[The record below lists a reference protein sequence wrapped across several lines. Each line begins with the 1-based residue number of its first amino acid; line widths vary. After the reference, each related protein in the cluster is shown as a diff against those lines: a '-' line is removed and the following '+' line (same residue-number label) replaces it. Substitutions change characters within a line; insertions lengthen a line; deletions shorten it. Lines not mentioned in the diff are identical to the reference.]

1 MKTKLAMLTLAA
13 LAAANAQA
21 DNEVAPV
28 KADSVMMVS
37 QTQTKTKKLKAV
49 SADDDYQKL
58 RFGGYGEMVAA
69 FKDYGINRFR
79 GSSTG
84 NKKDHRNTIAIPRF
98 VFALDYKFSPRWTLG
113 TEIEFESGGVGTAYE
128 LENSENGEYETEVEK
143 GGEVALE
150 QFHITYKAFDWLH
163 VRAGHLILPI
173 GLTNEH
179 HEPINFFGTT
189 RPEGETTLIPST
201 WHENGLELFGS
212 FGQGYANF
220 DYQAIVSAGL
230 NACGFDRNNWV
241 QGGKQG
247 IFEEDNFTS
256 PAYTLRLNYN
266 GVPGLRVGA
275 SFYYCANTT
284 ANSDKLVEYSFR
296 APLRIYTVDAQYKNS
311 VVTARANF
319 MWGSLTNS
327 DRVSSVNTK
336 LSNQSPYTR
345 VVPVAHK
352 AVSYGAEVGLNLAGI
367 FRGAN
372 VPAIYPFARYDY
384 YYPQKQCEGLYIEDH
399 RCEVSKWTAGVNW
412 YALPN
417 LVIKADYST
426 RQIGTSKMFG
436 KGKYNSENEFSIGV
450 AYVGW
455 FTKR

>member
-1 MKTKLAMLTLAA
+1 M
-13 LAAANAQA
+13 
-21 DNEVAPV
+21 
-28 KADSVMMVS
+28 
-37 QTQTKTKKLKAV
+37 
-49 SADDDYQKL
+49 
-58 RFGGYGEMVAA
+58 
-69 FKDYGINRFR
+69 
-79 GSSTG
+79 
-84 NKKDHRNTIAIPRF
+84 
-98 VFALDYKFSPRWTLG
+98 
-113 TEIEFESGGVGTAYE
+113 
-128 LENSENGEYETEVEK
+128 
-143 GGEVALE
+143 
-150 QFHITYKAFDWLH
+150 
-163 VRAGHLILPI
+163 
-173 GLTNEH
+173 
-179 HEPINFFGTT
+179 
-189 RPEGETTLIPST
+189 
-201 WHENGLELFGS
+201 
-212 FGQGYANF
+212 
-220 DYQAIVSAGL
+220 SAGL

-367 FRGAN
+367 FRGVN

-384 YYPQKQCEGLYIEDH
+384 YNPQKQCEGLYIEDH

>member
-1 MKTKLAMLTLAA
+1 MLTLAA

-79 GSSTG
+79 GSSAG

-189 RPEGETTLIPST
+189 RPEGETTIIPST

-212 FGQGYANF
+212 FLCC
-220 DYQAIVSAGL
+220 SL
-230 NACGFDRNNWV
+230 
-241 QGGKQG
+241 
-247 IFEEDNFTS
+247 
-256 PAYTLRLNYN
+256 AYT
-266 GVPGLRVGA
+266 V
-275 SFYYCANTT
+275 C
-284 ANSDKLVEYSFR
+284 
-296 APLRIYTVDAQYKNS
+296 
-311 VVTARANF
+311 
-319 MWGSLTNS
+319 
-327 DRVSSVNTK
+327 
-336 LSNQSPYTR
+336 
-345 VVPVAHK
+345 
-352 AVSYGAEVGLNLAGI
+352 
-367 FRGAN
+367 
-372 VPAIYPFARYDY
+372 
-384 YYPQKQCEGLYIEDH
+384 
-399 RCEVSKWTAGVNW
+399 
-412 YALPN
+412 
-417 LVIKADYST
+417 
-426 RQIGTSKMFG
+426 
-436 KGKYNSENEFSIGV
+436 
-450 AYVGW
+450 
-455 FTKR
+455 

>member
-28 KADSVMMVS
+28 KTDSVMMVG

-179 HEPINFFGTT
+179 HEPINFSAPHAPRAKQPSYPQPGTRMVLSSSAHLAKATPTSTT
-189 RPEGETTLIPST
+189 RPLCRPASTPAVSTATTGCRAASKAYLRKTTLPHPPTPSAST
-201 WHENGLELFGS
+201 TM
-212 FGQGYANF
+212 
-220 DYQAIVSAGL
+220 VCR
-230 NACGFDRNNWV
+230 ACAWAHRF
-241 QGGKQG
+241 
-247 IFEEDNFTS
+247 
-256 PAYTLRLNYN
+256 
-266 GVPGLRVGA
+266 
-275 SFYYCANTT
+275 TT
-284 ANSDKLVEYSFR
+284 APTRL
-296 APLRIYTVDAQYKNS
+296 PTP
-311 VVTARANF
+311 
-319 MWGSLTNS
+319 TN
-327 DRVSSVNTK
+327 
-336 LSNQSPYTR
+336 
-345 VVPVAHK
+345 
-352 AVSYGAEVGLNLAGI
+352 
-367 FRGAN
+367 
-372 VPAIYPFARYDY
+372 
-384 YYPQKQCEGLYIEDH
+384 
-399 RCEVSKWTAGVNW
+399 W
-412 YALPN
+412 
-417 LVIKADYST
+417 
-426 RQIGTSKMFG
+426 
-436 KGKYNSENEFSIGV
+436 
-450 AYVGW
+450 
-455 FTKR
+455 